1 MPIEGLK
8 EECGLFAVFGLEDAA
23 LHTALALHAQQ
34 HRGQEGAGIV
44 TLHEGQFQT
53 HKAAGLVSD
62 HFSADA
68 GGFNLDGDRA
78 VGHVRYSTVGGSG
91 LENVQ
96 PLTLDTRFG
105 PVALAHNGTL
115 TNAETLRAELL
126 EQGQIFTTR
135 IDTEVILHLIA
146 RSSAATFVDALQ
158 EALSRV
164 TGAFSLLLMTGEA
177 IYAVRDPNGMRPLV
191 MGRMG
196 QATLFASETCAFDTL
211 GARWTR
217 DLEPGEIVRID
228 GEGPTSQHLPAAGP
242 ERFCVFEYLY
252 FMRAS
257 TVFNSRAVADVRA
270 RVGQE
275 LANEAPCP
283 ADVVVG
289 VPESGIAAA
298 EGYAMTLNRPI
309 RVGLMRSP
317 YIGRT
322 FIEPSQKIRNL
333 GVRLKLSINR
343 MVVDGRRV
351 VLVDDSIVRSTTM
364 TKLVSLVREAG
375 ATEVHVRIAS
385 PMIRFPCFYGID
397 TPKREELVAAN
408 HSVEEINAKIGADS
422 LAFISLDG
430 LAKAVN
436 PPQGVSRNGGRGYC
450 DACFSG
456 DYDVALPDP
465 SLREEISGAGAK
477 LLGKVL
483 P

>member
-1 MPIEGLK
+1 MPVEGLK
-8 EECGLFAVFGLEDAA
+8 EECGLFAVFGLPDAA

-44 TLHEGQFQT
+44 TCADGAFQT
-53 HKAAGLVSD
+53 LKAPGLVSD

-68 GGFNLDGDRA
+68 GGIDLDGDRA
-78 VGHVRYSTVGGSG
+78 VGHVRYSTAGGPG
-91 LENVQ
+91 AENIQ
-96 PLTLDTRFG
+96 PLTLNTRFG

-115 TNAETLRAELL
+115 TNAETLREELL
-126 EQGQIFTTR
+126 EQGQIFTTK
-135 IDTEVILHLIA
+135 IDTEVILHLLA
-146 RSSAATFVDALQ
+146 RSKAESFGDALR

-164 TGAFSLLLMTGEA
+164 TGAFSLLLMTTEA

-191 MGRMG
+191 MGKLG
-196 QATLFASETCAFDTL
+196 TATMFASETCAFDTL
-211 GARWTR
+211 GARWVR
-217 DLEPGEIVRID
+217 DIEPGEIVRLN
-228 GEGPTSQHLPAAGP
+228 GQGLSVKTLENTGP

-275 LANEAPCP
+275 LAREAPCR
-283 ADVVVG
+283 ADVVLG

-298 EGYAMTLNRPI
+298 EGFAMAANLPMRA
-309 RVGLMRSP
+309 GLMRSP
-317 YIGRT
+317 YVGRT
-322 FIEPSQKIRNL
+322 FIEPSQRIRSL

-343 MVVDGRRV
+343 MIVDGRRV

-364 TKLVSLVREAG
+364 SKLVALVREAG

-385 PMIRFPCFYGID
+385 PAIRFPCFYGID
-397 TPKREELVAAN
+397 TPSRDELVAAK
-408 HSVEEINAKIGADS
+408 HDVAAINTIIGADS
-422 LAFISLDG
+422 LAFVSLDG

-436 PPQGVSRNGGRGYC
+436 PPQGVSRNGGRDYC

-456 DYDVALPDP
+456 VYDVDLPDE
-465 SLREEISGAGAK
+465 SLRSAIAGSGAV
-477 LLGKVL
+477 LQGKVVK
-483 P
+483 